1 MTTFAE
7 TAATTARASLSGREI
22 ITLRDAAREAWLVTD
37 SGEGSGA
44 SRFIA
49 SPVYPLAIKD
59 PAPVAGPSLSHIACA
74 LHGIHPIAAT
84 AAQVAVAE
92 AKALACEPNS
102 IEEAAAMLCGGARF
116 LIVGGKVHK
125 IGGFT
130 ITGEG
135 TGIARISTHDSSRQN
150 YAMPSGFEL
159 CDSSWDPS
167 YFAGRSRRVR
177 VESEVRELDNASR
190 AFVRRPLEPGEN
202 IISIAAK

>member
-7 TAATTARASLSGREI
+7 TAATSARATLSGREI
-22 ITLRDAAREAWLVTD
+22 ITLRDAGREPWIVTD

-49 SPVYPLAIKD
+49 SPVYPLAVAHQGPI
-59 PAPVAGPSLSHIACA
+59 AGPSLSNIVCG
-74 LHGIHPIAAT
+74 LHGIDLAAAT
-84 AAQVAVAE
+84 AAQIAVAE
-92 AKALACEPNS
+92 AKAIACEPNS

-159 CDSSWDPS
+159 CDSSWDPLD
-167 YFAGRSRRVR
+167 FPGRSRRVR

-190 AFVRRPLEPGEN
+190 AFAARPLERGEN
-202 IISIAAK
+202 ITSIAAK